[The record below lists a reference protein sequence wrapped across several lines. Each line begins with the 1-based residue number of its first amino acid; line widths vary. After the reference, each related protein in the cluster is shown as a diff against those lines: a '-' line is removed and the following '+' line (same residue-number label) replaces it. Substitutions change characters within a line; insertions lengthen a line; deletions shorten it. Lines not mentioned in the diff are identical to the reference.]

1 MHGLWRIGVI
11 APFLVETAVDNAWN
25 LCPADGTGTHNTRL
39 DGDVERTLGEILSAQ
54 QVGGRGDG
62 LHLGMGRHVAE
73 RLREVMATGDDTVLA
88 HHDGTDGYLA
98 FLIGHTGLVERPL
111 HVEFVFFLLFL
122 FNHGAKLQNILYLC
136 KRIMDFKIIHI
147 AETDSTNRWLRD
159 SVKHS
164 GTVLFCLTVSADG
177 AAGQTGR
184 TVPECL
190 TVPGVC
196 VVAEYQTA
204 GKGCGSNSWESERG
218 KNLTFSMLIHPEALP
233 ANAQFRI
240 TEVVSVALCE
250 TLESYINNKVEI
262 KWPNDIYVGDRK
274 ICGIL
279 IENRLQGSTI
289 KDAIIGIGLN
299 VNQRVFLSDAPNPVS
314 LYQLTGQ
321 ETNRDTLLN
330 RFLEAFERVSQS
342 NTTCIDYRER
352 LFRKGKEGLYEDE
365 TGRFTARLTDV
376 LSDGRLQLVD
386 SEGQTRIYAFKEVQ
400 FII

>member
-1 MHGLWRIGVI
+1 
-11 APFLVETAVDNAWN
+11 
-25 LCPADGTGTHNTRL
+25 
-39 DGDVERTLGEILSAQ
+39 
-54 QVGGRGDG
+54 
-62 LHLGMGRHVAE
+62 
-73 RLREVMATGDDTVLA
+73 
-88 HHDGTDGYLA
+88 
-98 FLIGHTGLVERPL
+98 
-111 HVEFVFFLLFL
+111 
-122 FNHGAKLQNILYLC
+122 
-136 KRIMDFKIIHI
+136 MDFKIIHI
-147 AETDSTNRWLRD
+147 EETDSTNRWLRD
-159 SVKHS
+159 SSKHW
-164 GTVLFCLTVSADG
+164 GRFFLFDPLCRQRKQSNKKE
-177 AAGQTGR
+177 
-184 TVPECL
+184 PS
-190 TVPGVC
+190 PSVC

-233 ANAQFRI
+233 ANAQFHI

-250 TLESYINNKVEI
+250 TLELYINKKVEI